1 MFSFLPRAILK
12 ERLCARSLAF
22 YFNPTSPVF
31 VTLCF
36 FSIYLF
42 IFPFASLSFHFQAVT
57 HLSEGGVGKDGVGPA
72 GAHPTGGLLSLCLPL
87 FAITTSISIFL
98 QADRYEG
105 TLRAIK
111 IPQVFTL
118 ATCLTVLRERTIC
131 FKMGDSAICSP
142 MAVEIPIEQLAA
154 SSWLDSSEST
164 CSIIC
169 HSCLP
174 HLILF
179 GLFALCGLSPQVR
192 AMRIS
197 TYCSNKLK
205 ASIRGYFSNPGAGN
219 TGKLRLTRYHLK
231 VKEFISCCWVF
242 IEPNMSLKHNNITI
256 SPPQSII
263 FNRRPPIG

>member
-1 MFSFLPRAILK
+1 MSLKMFSFLPRAILK

-118 ATCLTVLRERTIC
+118 ATCLTVLREHTIC
-131 FKMGDSAICSP
+131 FKMGNSAICSP
-142 MAVEIPIEQLAA
+142 MAVKIPIEQRGRTAGCLAMV
-154 SSWLDSSEST
+154 
-164 CSIIC
+164 
-169 HSCLP
+169 
-174 HLILF
+174 
-179 GLFALCGLSPQVR
+179 G
-192 AMRIS
+192 
-197 TYCSNKLK
+197 
-205 ASIRGYFSNPGAGN
+205 
-219 TGKLRLTRYHLK
+219 
-231 VKEFISCCWVF
+231 
-242 IEPNMSLKHNNITI
+242 
-256 SPPQSII
+256 
-263 FNRRPPIG
+263 